1 MNHPYFEQA
10 LDLLRRFY
18 GYPAFR
24 PSQEPVIRSLL
35 NGEDTVAIMPTGAGK
50 SICFQIPAMIFPGIT
65 LVISPLISLMK
76 DQVDALTGQGIP
88 ASYINST
95 LSAAESEARLN
106 DIAAGRYKLVY
117 VAPERLDT
125 DYFNTSSN
133 TSPFRW
139 SPSTKRIVSP
149 NGVMIS
155 DRAIARSPPSS
166 PDCRTALSSAH
177 SRPRLRPKSGQTSS
191 ACSPCKIRRYT

>member
-1 MNHPYFEQA
+1 ME
-10 LDLLRRFY
+10 LLRRFY

-35 NGEDTVAIMPTGAGK
+35 NGEDTIAIMPTGAGK

-125 DYFNTSSN
+125 DYFQY
-133 TSPFRW
+133 
-139 SPSTKRIVSP
+139 I
-149 NGVMIS
+149 IE
-155 DRAIARSPPSS
+155 
-166 PDCRTALSSAH
+166 
-177 SRPRLRPKSGQTSS
+177 
-191 ACSPCKIRRYT
+191 PCVW